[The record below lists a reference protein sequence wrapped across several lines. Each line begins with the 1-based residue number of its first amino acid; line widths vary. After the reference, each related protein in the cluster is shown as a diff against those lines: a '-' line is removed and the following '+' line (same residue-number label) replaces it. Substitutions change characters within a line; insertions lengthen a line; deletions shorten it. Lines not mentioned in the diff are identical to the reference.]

1 MFRIK
6 GWGKAVD
13 SSKQAAMSSMK
24 VELFCYLEVSTLKWE
39 GLIYFYL
46 WKPVSG
52 AWPGSA
58 VNLKSHELYL
68 IFFLFSL
75 NKINLTG
82 KQMI

>member
-24 VELFCYLEVSTLKWE
+24 VELIFSSEVSSLKWV

-52 AWPGSA
+52 AWPSSV
-58 VNLKSHELYL
+58 VNLKSHEQSRDVW
-68 IFFLFSL
+68 IFFFSF
-75 NKINLTG
+75 TED
-82 KQMI
+82 